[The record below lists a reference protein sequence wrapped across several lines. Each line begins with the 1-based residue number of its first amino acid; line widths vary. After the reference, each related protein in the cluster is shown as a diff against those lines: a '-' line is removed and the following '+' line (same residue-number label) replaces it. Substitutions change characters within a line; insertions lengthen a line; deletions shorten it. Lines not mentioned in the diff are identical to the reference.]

1 MPDENIQW
9 KISVRNTREE
19 IVSSDSRWSLI
30 RNETTPG
37 ATELFLSNFDLLLSP
52 CSHGASIFECFEKFI
67 VECDRYAE
75 KLAKVRSMAEKQLE
89 AMRSNARK
97 HENAE
102 LQIETKKTA
111 PVFTDTAFIS
121 GKTDAR
127 IETE

>member
-1 MPDENIQW
+1 MENLRTQHPRGNRQQRQTL
-9 KISVRNTREE
+9 VADQERNH
-19 IVSSDSRWSLI
+19 
-30 RNETTPG
+30 PG

-67 VECDRYAE
+67 VECDRYAD
-75 KLAKVRSMAEKQLE
+75 KLAKVRSIAEKQLE

-102 LQIETKKTA
+102 LQMETKKTA